1 VSATT
6 GTGTSISTGTSNS
19 APATFRCGQIA
30 VVGKPNVGKSTLLNR
45 LVGEKVSITSRK
57 AQTTRLPLRGILTTD
72 TAQYVFVDTPGFQT
86 KHGGEMN
93 KRLNGSVRR
102 TLEEVDVVLWLWD
115 ATRLSAADR
124 AVLALIPA
132 KTPVIAVPNKV
143 DLIKDRAALAAAVI
157 ELAAERNF
165 AAVVPVA
172 AAKGTQ
178 TDALLAEIS
187 KLLPEV
193 GAGEF
198 MFDADDLTDKPE
210 RFLAA
215 EIIREKIFRLT
226 GDELPYRAAVMIDKF
241 EHEGNLRHIFA
252 AILVDKASQRPIL
265 IGAGGEVLKRIGTEA
280 RLDMQ
285 KLFGGPVYL
294 ELFVKIKSG
303 WSENAAVLRDLG
315 IT

>member
-1 VSATT
+1 MSVTEK
-6 GTGTSISTGTSNS
+6 
-19 APATFRCGQIA
+19 PAVPKAFRCGQIA

-45 LVGEKVSITSRK
+45 LIGEKVSITSRK

-72 TAQYVFVDTPGFQT
+72 TAQFVFVDTPGFQT

-102 TLEEVDVVLWLWD
+102 TLGEVDVVLWVWD
-115 ATRLSAADR
+115 ATRLSPADR
-124 AVLALIPA
+124 AVLDLIPA
-132 KTPVIAVPNKV
+132 NAKIIAVPNKV
-143 DLIKDRAALAAAVI
+143 DLLEDKATLAAVI
-157 ELAAERNF
+157 TEMSAVREF
-165 AAVVPVA
+165 AAFVPVA
-172 AAKGTQ
+172 ASKGTQ
-178 TDALLAEIS
+178 TVDLLREIE
-187 KLLPEV
+187 KLLPES
-193 GAGEF
+193 EL

-210 RFLAA
+210 RYLAA

-226 GDELPYRAAVMIDKF
+226 GDELPYRAAVMIDKY
-241 EHEGNLRHIFA
+241 EQEGNLRRIFA
-252 AILVDKASQRPIL
+252 AILVDKESQRPIL
-265 IGAGGEVLKRIGTEA
+265 IGKGGELLKRIGTEA
-280 RLDMQ
+280 RMDMQ

>member
-1 VSATT
+1 MSADHKPPVS
-6 GTGTSISTGTSNS
+6 G
-19 APATFRCGQIA
+19 FRCGQIA

-72 TAQYVFVDTPGFQT
+72 TAQFVFVDTPGFQT

-93 KRLNGSVRR
+93 KRLNSSVRR
-102 TLEEVDVVLWLWD
+102 TLSEVDVVLWVWD

-124 AVLALIPA
+124 AVLELIPA
-132 KTPVIAVPNKV
+132 NAKVIAVPNKV
-143 DLIKDRAALAAAVI
+143 DLLEDRSTLAAAITEMSAV
-157 ELAAERNF
+157 RDF
-165 AAVVPVA
+165 AAFVPVA
-172 AAKGTQ
+172 ASKGTQ
-178 TDALLAEIS
+178 TTDLLVEIE
-187 KLLPEV
+187 KLLPVSESMY
-193 GAGEF
+193 A
-198 MFDADDLTDKPE
+198 DDDLTDKPE
-210 RFLAA
+210 RYLAA

-226 GDELPYRAAVMIDKF
+226 GDELPYRAAVMIDKY
-241 EHEGNLRHIFA
+241 EQEGNLRRIFA
-252 AILVDKASQRPIL
+252 AILVDKESQRPIL
-265 IGAGGEVLKRIGTEA
+265 IGKGGELLKRIGTEA
-280 RLDMQ
+280 RMDMQ

>member
-1 VSATT
+1 MSTTASTRTSTSSSNAT
-6 GTGTSISTGTSNS
+6 
-19 APATFRCGQIA
+19 PAKFRCGQIA

-143 DLIKDRAALAAAVI
+143 DLIKDRAALAAAVT

-193 GAGEF
+193 GAGEL

-241 EHEGNLRHIFA
+241 EHEGNLRRIFA